1 MMMLNTKM
9 MIGVAILAVLS
20 VSTSAAGDRQTRKT
34 NLRKHRRNKMIHSN
48 NNNNNNNVDI
58 TEDVAFWTRSLQ
70 SSFPP
75 SPTPVPPPTPS
86 GGV

>member
-1 MMMLNTKM
+1 MMLNTKM
-9 MIGVAILAVLS
+9 ITGAAVLALLS
-20 VSTSAAGDRQTRKT
+20 VCASAAGDRQTRKR
-34 NLRKHRRNKMIHSN
+34 NLRKQRRNKMIHS

-75 SPTPVPPPTPS
+75 PPTPVPPPTPS